1 MARSLRFTEYIKKVA
16 NRAKLSERS
25 VRKVYDAMFEIVTE
39 ELRFAGEIRLKR
51 FGTFYTVQKGGTD
64 KRIPNPDGSW
74 SVRYI
79 EPYQN
84 VRFKPSGE
92 FKNYIN
98 GKLIDKESK
107 RRERNNKLT
116 RNEKKLLR
124 YKTDDRDRNLAM
136 AIEKLSKGE

>member
-16 NRAKLSERS
+16 NRARLSERS

-39 ELRFAGEIRLKR
+39 ELRFADEIRLKR

>member
-39 ELRFAGEIRLKR
+39 ELRFADEIRLKR
-51 FGTFYTVQKGGTD
+51 FGMFYTVQKGGTD

>member
-1 MARSLRFTEYIKKVA
+1 
-16 NRAKLSERS
+16 
-25 VRKVYDAMFEIVTE
+25 MFEIVTE
-39 ELRFAGEIRLKR
+39 ELRFADEIRLKR

-98 GKLIDKESK
+98 GRLIDKESK

>member
-1 MARSLRFTEYIKKVA
+1 MARSLRFTDYIKKVA

-39 ELRFAGEIRLKR
+39 ELRFADEIRLKR

>member
-39 ELRFAGEIRLKR
+39 ELRFADEIKLKR

>member
-39 ELRFAGEIRLKR
+39 ELRFADEIRLKR

-124 YKTDDRDRNLAM
+124 YKTDDRDRNLAL

>member
-39 ELRFAGEIRLKR
+39 ELRFADEIRLKR

-84 VRFKPSGE
+84 VKFKPSGE

-124 YKTDDRDRNLAM
+124 YKTDDRERNLAM

>member
-39 ELRFAGEIRLKR
+39 ELRFADEIRLKR

-116 RNEKKLLR
+116 RNEKRLLR

>member
-39 ELRFAGEIRLKR
+39 ELRFADEIRLKR

>member
-39 ELRFAGEIRLKR
+39 ELRFADEIRLKR

-84 VRFKPSGE
+84 VKFKPSGE

>member
-16 NRAKLSERS
+16 NRTKLSERS

-39 ELRFAGEIRLKR
+39 ELRFADEIRLKR

>member
-39 ELRFAGEIRLKR
+39 ELRFADEIRLKR

-64 KRIPNPDGSW
+64 KRIPNPDGSC

>member
-39 ELRFAGEIRLKR
+39 ELRFADEIRLKR

-98 GKLIDKESK
+98 GKLIYKESK

>member
-39 ELRFAGEIRLKR
+39 ELRFADEIRLKR

-107 RRERNNKLT
+107 RRERNNTLT

>member
-39 ELRFAGEIRLKR
+39 ELRFADEIRLKR

-116 RNEKKLLR
+116 RNEKKLVR

>member
-1 MARSLRFTEYIKKVA
+1 MAKSLRFTEYIKKVA

-39 ELRFAGEIRLKR
+39 ELRFADEIRLKR

-84 VRFKPSGE
+84 VKFKPSGE

>member
-25 VRKVYDAMFEIVTE
+25 VRKVYDAMFEIMTE
-39 ELRFAGEIRLKR
+39 ELRFADEIRLKR

>member
-25 VRKVYDAMFEIVTE
+25 VRKVYDAMFEIVAE
-39 ELRFAGEIRLKR
+39 ELRFADEIRLKR

>member
-39 ELRFAGEIRLKR
+39 ELRFADEIRLKR

-98 GKLIDKESK
+98 GRLIDKESK